1 MSVAIPHTIEA
12 VTPGWLTEAL
22 HESGALGDSTSVASV
37 EAETVGTG
45 VGILGLLARLTLTYG
60 GEATE
65 FPTTM
70 VVKIA
75 SPHPETKDI
84 ARFYGFYTTEVG
96 CYRAAMQGGDG
107 LGVRV
112 PDVYAAHV
120 SENGRDSGS
129 TTCSSTIRPAR
140 R

>member
-1 MSVAIPHTIEA
+1 M
-12 VTPGWLTEAL
+12 
-22 HESGALGDSTSVASV
+22 ASV

-45 VGILGLLARLTLTYG
+45 VGILGMLARLTLTYG

>member
-1 MSVAIPHTIEA
+1 MRAWCRIAASDGRLMSVAIPHTIEA

-84 ARFYGFYTTEVG
+84 ARFYGFYATEVG
-96 CYRAAMQGGDG
+96 CYRAAIAWPPFLQ
-107 LGVRV
+107 
-112 PDVYAAHV
+112 
-120 SENGRDSGS
+120 ETRDRS
-129 TTCSSTIRPAR
+129 
-140 R
+140 